1 MALRAGYYGL
11 KNTVKKKLEKL
22 AADTAGMKIIKTIGN
37 GLKLTSAGTLSADID
52 TDTME
57 FKSGKLASKATAL
70 DYLTTEQNTGVKWVD
85 GKDIYRKSYSVKSN
99 IPDSGAAFD
108 TISDLDELIDAEGS
122 VVIAGNIIYMAFRAT
137 ASHCFPQLVGG
148 TQLSLSYSGS
158 LTAFNL
164 TIYYTKK
171 TEE

>member
-1 MALRAGYYGL
+1 MALKAGYIGIKKSMLGL
-11 KNTVKKKLEKL
+11 INSI
-22 AADTAGMKIIKTIGN
+22 ASAKIIKSIGN
-37 GLKLTSAGTLSADID
+37 GLKLTTAGALSVNID
-52 TDTME
+52 SDTME

-108 TISDLDELIDAEGS
+108 TITDLDELIDAEGS
-122 VVIAGNIIYMAFRAT
+122 VVIGGNIIYMAFRAT

-164 TIYYTKK
+164 TLYYTKK